1 MKFQDTSTVSI
12 FIPGLSNSRGSK
24 KYIKSQHFHNFVTEV
39 TLCQGRKEL
48 KIQPYSG
55 FLNEIQTTCVSQHKL
70 TTFSSMRKVVDISV
84 RRDF

>member
-12 FIPGLSNSRGSK
+12 SIPGLSNSRGSK
-24 KYIKSQHFHNFVTEV
+24 KSQRFHNFVTEV

-48 KIQPYSG
+48 EIQPYSG
-55 FLNEIQTTCVSQHKL
+55 FLNEIQRRCVSRHKL
-70 TTFSSMRKVVDISV
+70 TTFSSMRKVVQISV